1 MKRFKRAAALLLALS
16 MLAAAGCTDQP
27 EETSSAAESG
37 SSDNSDTSSEPF
49 VEPEVNEVRD
59 TIDALYGTP
68 ADRSLKANNVLS
80 GMLPAFSR
88 PASSEYPGN
97 GGRALTDGVRTQIF
111 DTQSWVGFN
120 GREPVTLTF
129 DLGEVVDGLADF
141 EVGAFKSEGYGIGLP
156 TKVAVSVSTDGENYV
171 QIGATLAPN
180 QLSSTE
186 AYSFMLRLAGT
197 VSARYIKYELGS
209 TSSAWLFIDEVTAIR
224 YEGEIDPDDPSEK
237 PGDVSDYYGD
247 TDIPEITEPE
257 YWDPSESDYTQ
268 KLNLIAG
275 LPQQIEQLASFSAEV
290 ATTFYNSKEDATMLT
305 DGKFASKAT
314 YADTAYFRFT
324 NGLGRTIIYDLGKES
339 AVSSFMGSFLFESSS
354 GVNLP
359 RRLVIKA
366 SQNGV
371 DWQTIHTTANFQTL
385 ESAARVELTESF
397 DKTYKARYIKF
408 EFAITTH
415 IYCDELA
422 IYGTKQ
428 IPDDAADRDPKAL

>member
-59 TIDALYGTP
+59 RVDALYGTP
-68 ADRSLKANNVLS
+68 ADRSLKANNALS
-80 GMLPAFSR
+80 GLLPAFSR

-97 GGRALTDGVRTQIF
+97 GGRALTDGVRVQAF
-111 DTQSWVGFN
+111 DSTAWVGFN

-237 PGDVSDYYGD
+237 PGDVK
-247 TDIPEITEPE
+247 I
-257 YWDPSESDYTQ
+257 
-268 KLNLIAG
+268 
-275 LPQQIEQLASFSAEV
+275 
-290 ATTFYNSKEDATMLT
+290 
-305 DGKFASKAT
+305 
-314 YADTAYFRFT
+314 
-324 NGLGRTIIYDLGKES
+324 GR
-339 AVSSFMGSFLFESSS
+339 AHV
-354 GVNLP
+354 
-359 RRLVIKA
+359 
-366 SQNGV
+366 
-371 DWQTIHTTANFQTL
+371 
-385 ESAARVELTESF
+385 
-397 DKTYKARYIKF
+397 
-408 EFAITTH
+408 
-415 IYCDELA
+415 
-422 IYGTKQ
+422 
-428 IPDDAADRDPKAL
+428 